1 MGGGEA
7 MLPTNVDNEVEE
19 LSIDRLANNVT
30 CVSSDATRIVNVA
43 GSSNKQQI
51 SRHVMLS

>member
-30 CVSSDATRIVNVA
+30 CVSSDATRVVNVA